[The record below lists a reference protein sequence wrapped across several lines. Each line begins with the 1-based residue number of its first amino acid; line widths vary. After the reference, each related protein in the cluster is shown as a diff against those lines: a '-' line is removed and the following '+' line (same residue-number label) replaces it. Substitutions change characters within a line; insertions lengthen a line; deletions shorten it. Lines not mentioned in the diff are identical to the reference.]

1 MTSATA
7 SDEEELTVAGP
18 TAAACRAKSEEDYGK
33 ANLVQQGDR
42 LTVSVCIVVM
52 RKPLPRLICGGL
64 KDWLAGEGREGDKIS
79 DIHLSSSRRSRGKS

>member
-1 MTSATA
+1 M
-7 SDEEELTVAGP
+7 VAGP

-64 KDWLAGEGREGDKIS
+64 KDWLAGRRKNIGHPPFFLPEIS
-79 DIHLSSSRRSRGKS
+79 RQVKVTLAFLFVEV